1 MQSTVWL
8 IIARWAENLCNEWAD
23 LLMKKRSVDE
33 VTKKQVLNT
42 IIIIAHDAA
51 LIWCVFLCEK
61 KSGRFVNNASA
72 FGYNLN

>member
-1 MQSTVWL
+1 
-8 IIARWAENLCNEWAD
+8 
-23 LLMKKRSVDE
+23 MKKRSVDE

-51 LIWCVFLCEK
+51 LIWCVFVCEK
-61 KSGRFVNNASA
+61 KSGGFVNNASA